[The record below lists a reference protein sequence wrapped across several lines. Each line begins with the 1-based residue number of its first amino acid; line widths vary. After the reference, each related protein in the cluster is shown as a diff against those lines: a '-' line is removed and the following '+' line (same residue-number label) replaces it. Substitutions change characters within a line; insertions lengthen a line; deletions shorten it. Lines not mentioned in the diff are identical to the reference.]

1 MAFDFTKL
9 SRRADP
15 DRAGCWQ
22 VYCGDIHAG
31 TIARSTGRP
40 NAQEEW
46 TWTAGFYPGS
56 RPGEI
61 KGGTATTFEEARA
74 KFERAW
80 LAFASSRKPVD
91 FEVWRDQRDW
101 TARKYATFD
110 RGERVPIR

>member
-1 MAFDFTKL
+1 MILDLTRL
-9 SRRADP
+9 TRRADP

-46 TWTAGFYPGS
+46 TWSAGFYPGS

-61 KGGTATTFEEARA
+61 KGGTATTYEEARA
-74 KFERAW
+74 KFERTW
-80 LAFASSRKPVD
+80 LHFASSRTETD
-91 FEVWRDQRDW
+91 FAEWCDQRDW
-101 TARKYATFD
+101 TARKYALLD
-110 RGERVPIR
+110 CGERVPIR